1 MKKQAY
7 FVLAFILIMCF
18 TGCNIKNNLF
28 MIFHQAGTST
38 DSVIL
43 TADGDTAMAA
53 KEYSKA
59 LEYYSK
65 ALQADPNNTN
75 ALKGHANA
83 LIMSNNLDFTPIA
96 SAFLGGDDTEQNGA
110 LAIMQIPTTQE
121 GLDDKITATDGIVAD
136 MQTLVEVAEYVND
149 PGTNLNLG
157 IYMSMNTFYNYIG
170 NDFIEYVNDSDPI
183 DFYIIGSSTPYSLS
197 YLNSGIM
204 PQEELDAFKAT
215 LDTAT
220 IITVTDAAIVVMGIG
235 IDYISKGGANIS
247 PAMLD
252 GIINGFNE
260 IKNQLEQLKSKLS

>member
-157 IYMSMNTFYNYIG
+157 IYM
-170 NDFIEYVNDSDPI
+170 
-183 DFYIIGSSTPYSLS
+183 
-197 YLNSGIM
+197 
-204 PQEELDAFKAT
+204 
-215 LDTAT
+215 
-220 IITVTDAAIVVMGIG
+220 
-235 IDYISKGGANIS
+235 
-247 PAMLD
+247 
-252 GIINGFNE
+252 
-260 IKNQLEQLKSKLS
+260 